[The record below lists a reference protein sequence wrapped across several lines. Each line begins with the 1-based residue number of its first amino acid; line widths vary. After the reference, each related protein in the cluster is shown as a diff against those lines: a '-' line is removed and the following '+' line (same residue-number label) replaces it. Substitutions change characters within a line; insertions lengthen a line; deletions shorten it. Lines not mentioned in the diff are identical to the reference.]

1 MKEWQ
6 DLGKELRRYINPET
20 FPVAIRILKNK
31 EEVPSGTRTPLKDLK
46 VKMAHCQA
54 AAIGR
59 KYGWTIAMTKEDLG
73 CAISGH
79 TYGWE
84 PANQDGAIDF
94 LTRMNYAADHASAL
108 KILQSFRTLE
118 SGQCQAVVYSPLEW
132 TKIMPDVILIYL
144 NPAQLMRCIHGST
157 QRTGQPITCSFS
169 GRAASCTEGVIGA
182 FLDQSPKV
190 VVPGNGDRVWAT
202 AQDHE
207 MAYALP
213 ASHLKDLVEGLAK
226 THEKGIRYP
235 IPSFLRYQPEVGLTL
250 PLINIF
256 QPIAEKI
263 KRKD

>member
-1 MKEWQ
+1 MKKWHE
-6 DLGKELRRYINPET
+6 LGKELKRYINPET
-20 FPVAIRILKNK
+20 SPVAIAILENK
-31 EEVPSGTRTPLKDLK
+31 EEIPSGTRTPLKDLK

-54 AAIGR
+54 AAISR

-94 LTRMNYAADHASAL
+94 LTRMNYAADRGSAL
-108 KILQSFRTLE
+108 KTLQSFRTLE
-118 SGQCQAVVYSPLEW
+118 PGQCASVVYSPLEW
-132 TKIMPDVILIYL
+132 TKIVPDVILIYL

-169 GRAASCTEGVIGA
+169 GRAASCTEGVLGA

-202 AQDHE
+202 VQDHE

-213 ASHLKDLVEGLAK
+213 ASHLEDLVQGLAK
-226 THEKGIRYP
+226 THERGIRYP
-235 IPSFLRYQPEVGLTL
+235 IPTFLRYQPEVGLTI

-256 QPIAEKI
+256 RP
-263 KRKD
+263 